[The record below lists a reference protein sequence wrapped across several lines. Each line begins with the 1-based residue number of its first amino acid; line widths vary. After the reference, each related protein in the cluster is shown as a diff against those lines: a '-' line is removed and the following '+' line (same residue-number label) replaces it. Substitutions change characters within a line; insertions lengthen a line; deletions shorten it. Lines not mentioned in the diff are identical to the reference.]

1 MASADSIMNEKNL
14 VRLQKYFT
22 DCNVMSRRAAEAAI
36 EAGEVSV
43 NGHPA
48 FLGQKILPRRD
59 IVVYRGKTIL
69 PIRDKVHTYIVLNK
83 PRGYVTTSRDESG
96 RRCVLDLIPE
106 ECGRVYPVGRLD
118 KVSEG
123 ILLLT
128 DDGDLANKLT
138 HPGHDIAKVY
148 RVKVAEAVTH
158 EQLEALRAPMV
169 LDGYEIEPVEVEVG
183 SVDES
188 GSVLK
193 MTLYEGRNRQIR
205 QMCAEVG
212 LTVKRLSRVS
222 IGRIKLNNLAVGHY
236 RHLTEEE
243 VEYLKRAA
251 EKKRPRRNG

>member
-1 MASADSIMNEKNL
+1 MERLDKILSAQGALTRS
-14 VRLQKYFT
+14 
-22 DCNVMSRRAAEAAI
+22 
-36 EAGEVSV
+36 EAGRAIRCGRVTV
-43 NGHPA
+43 DGKVCRQGA
-48 FLGQKILPRRD
+48 QKIDPDKQTVALDGRELNTARF
-59 IVVYRGKTIL
+59 VYWM
-69 PIRDKVHTYIVLNK
+69 LNK
-83 PRGYVTTSRDESG
+83 PAGILCVSRDPKVPTVVDLLPAEH
-96 RRCVLDLIPE
+96 RRRGLFPA
-106 ECGRVYPVGRLD
+106 GRLD
-118 KVSEG
+118 KDTHGLVL
-123 ILLLT
+123 IT

-148 RVKVAEAVTH
+148 RVKVAEAITR
-158 EQLEALRAPMV
+158 EQLDALRAPMT
-169 LDGYEIEPVEVEVG
+169 LDGYEIEPVEVDVS